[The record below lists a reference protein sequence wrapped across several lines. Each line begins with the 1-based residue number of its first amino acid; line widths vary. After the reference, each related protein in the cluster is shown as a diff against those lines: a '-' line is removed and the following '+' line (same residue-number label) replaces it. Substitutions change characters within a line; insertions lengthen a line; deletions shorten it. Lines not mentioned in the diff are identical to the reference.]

1 MEDKYTA
8 ICLLFAL
15 HDIIGYDM
23 RNWTDTSKYEVKIYF
38 EYISRFIDLGGISGY
53 DISSLYF
60 SQYTYYF
67 RAFSKYLLKHYDEYG
82 LDRDKIKSYKKKYD
96 KYIVN
101 DTKHKIIRNEYS
113 AFFSVID
120 AKVKNT
126 SEYSVIEQY
135 INPSYKSIFIS
146 IPFALKFYLEEDL
159 DKLIDSTMFI
169 SNISVNEM
177 LGSFVSAYFITLG
190 LRDIL
195 IEKWIPLLL
204 LLLESDKI
212 KKHIGDGENEQQ
224 DYLRFVRYWNIYY
237 DTRFNNNKPIK
248 TFTTNNLTFRIKYFH
263 ETFRNKDVNYFGEE
277 SYYSLIIHY
286 DALLS
291 CDGIW
296 EKFLYYSTM
305 HHVWHATAFAGA
317 LFGSVYL
324 FNGVPEHF
332 KNNIE
337 QKDKMIILSK
347 KMFKTFAKII

>member
-23 RNWTDTSKYEVKIYF
+23 RRWTDATTYEIKIYF
-38 EYISRFIDLGGISGY
+38 EYISTFIDLGGISGY
-53 DISSLYF
+53 DISSLHF

-67 RAFSKYLLKHYDEYG
+67 RAFSKYLLKYYDKYG
-82 LDRDKIKSYKKKYD
+82 LDYEKMKQYKQKYD

-101 DTKHKIIRNEYS
+101 DTKNKIIRNEYS
-113 AFFSVID
+113 AFFTVIGIKSKKKHID
-120 AKVKNT
+120 D
-126 SEYSVIEQY
+126 Y
-135 INPSYKSIFIS
+135 IAPSYKSIFIS
-146 IPFALKFYLEEDL
+146 IPFALKFHSEEDL
-159 DKLIDSTMFI
+159 DKLIESTIFI
-169 SNISVNEM
+169 ANISVNEM

-190 LRDIL
+190 LRDVL

-204 LLLESDKI
+204 SILESDKI
-212 KKHIGDGENEQQ
+212 KKYIENNNDDQE

-248 TFTTNNLTFRIKYFH
+248 TYTTNNLTFRIKYFH
-263 ETFRNKDVNYFGEE
+263 ETFRNNDVNYFGEE

-291 CDGIW
+291 CDGVW

-337 QKDKMIILSK
+337 QRDKMISLSK
-347 KMFKTFAKII
+347 KMFNSFVK